1 MNTSK
6 SSYKRLMSL
15 VLSML
20 MIVAM
25 LSVSADAVNKYIY
38 VNGELAENNAE
49 YNENVTVAIKGI
61 DLDTVTV
68 KVNGEKVSLA
78 EDGTFGIT
86 VAEGVV
92 EEETADPEKT
102 DTPDTA
108 DTADTA
114 DNSSKTPAASGAN
127 ADDTTAADD
136 GKYDIVVYDEADNNV
151 SAVTIFVKEKDESP
165 DPDQSPDPEK
175 PTPDPEKPTP
185 DPEKPTPDPEK
196 PTPDPEKPTPDPEK
210 PTPDPEKPTPDP
222 EKPTPD
228 PEKPTPDPE
237 KPTPDPLKPFYGDVN
252 LDGKVTAKDSLLAQ
266 RYAIKL
272 EKLNDQQLLN
282 GDVNGDGK
290 VTAADAFLILRHAVK
305 IINTFPVE
313 AK

>member
-25 LSVSADAVNKYIY
+25 LSVSADTVNKFIY
-38 VNGELAENNAE
+38 VNGELAVNNAE
-49 YNENVTVAIKGI
+49 YNEDVTVAIKGI
-61 DLDTVTV
+61 DLDKVTV
-68 KVNGEKVSLA
+68 KVNGEEVSLA

-108 DTADTA
+108 DTAD
-114 DNSSKTPAASGAN
+114 NSSKTPAASGAN
-127 ADDTTAADD
+127 ADDTTTADD
-136 GKYDIVVYDEADNNV
+136 GKYEIVVYDEAGNNV

-165 DPDQSPDPEK
+165 DPDQS
-175 PTPDPEKPTP
+175 
-185 DPEKPTPDPEK
+185 
-196 PTPDPEKPTPDPEK
+196 PDPEK

-290 VTAADAFLILRHAVK
+290 VTAADAFLILRHAIK
-305 IINTFPVE
+305 AISKFPVE
-313 AK
+313 EK

>member
-196 PTPDPEKPTPDPEK
+196 PTPDPEKPTPDP
-210 PTPDPEKPTPDP
+210 
-222 EKPTPD
+222 
-228 PEKPTPDPE
+228 
-237 KPTPDPLKPFYGDVN
+237 LKPFYGDVN